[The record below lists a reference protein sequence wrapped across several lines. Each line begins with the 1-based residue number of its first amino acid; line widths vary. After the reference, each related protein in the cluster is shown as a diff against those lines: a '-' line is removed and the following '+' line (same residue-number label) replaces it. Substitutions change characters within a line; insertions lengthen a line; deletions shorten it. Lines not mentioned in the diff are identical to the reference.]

1 MSAERATA
9 ICGATDFDFSNQT
22 TVAYFLDGPWY
33 LNANMSEIM
42 SMTGMTETEYWSFY
56 DVNTL
61 NSFGSIVDIEL
72 VQLSQWYHCPDAVNG
87 NANFTT
93 NCSSVYLA
101 HAQWGGSLITNNPPA
116 VNATWFPV
124 SLSLNDWNIAGI
136 GSMAYEYYYWS
147 TYYNSITGLMTPN
160 LTAW

>member
-33 LNANMSEIM
+33 LNAYMSEIM

-72 VQLSQWYHCPDAVNG
+72 VQLSQWYHCPDA
-87 NANFTT
+87 
-93 NCSSVYLA
+93 
-101 HAQWGGSLITNNPPA
+101 
-116 VNATWFPV
+116 
-124 SLSLNDWNIAGI
+124 
-136 GSMAYEYYYWS
+136 
-147 TYYNSITGLMTPN
+147 
-160 LTAW
+160 